1 MNARQRTKID
11 AFVASGQQVAK
22 IPSGAVLARQ
32 GPRFQT
38 LVTADGERT
47 AAGAF
52 YEQKTSQ
59 DLPVGGFAPQA
70 PQRSGD
76 TEFITMRDGLERA
89 TRRWDPASQDYKF
102 TKLGKSFY
110 GRLKRNYVVQVP
122 VKVTGQ
128 RKNGTTYTIRCTLP
142 IAKLGVDR
150 VELPLNLTT
159 AQRTV
164 RVKELVR
171 TQLDL
176 TRPLYEVSKETWE
189 YDSASDGAWVIHEET
204 VARDPDSGEMVVAL
218 DRRVGALPLSPVSCR
233 LRSICAPKHL
243 RIMTI
248 NYVFPGR
255 WRPYWV

>member
-11 AFVASGQQVAK
+11 AFVASGTQPANV
-22 IPSGAVLARQ
+22 PSGAVLAKQ

-38 LVTADGERT
+38 LVTAGGERT
-47 AAGAF
+47 AAGEY

-59 DLPVGGFAPQA
+59 ELVVGGYDTSQA

-76 TEFITMRDGLERA
+76 TEFIRMRDGLERA

-122 VKVTGQ
+122 VKITGR
-128 RKNGTTYTIRCTLP
+128 RKNGTTYTIRSTLP

-159 AQRTV
+159 AQRTA

-176 TRPLYEVSKETWE
+176 TRPLYEVSKEAWE
-189 YDSASDGAWVIHEET
+189 YDASDGAWVIHEET
-204 VARDPDSGEMVVAL
+204 V
-218 DRRVGALPLSPVSCR
+218 
-233 LRSICAPKHL
+233 
-243 RIMTI
+243 T
-248 NYVFPGR
+248 
-255 WRPYWV
+255 

>member
-1 MNARQRTKID
+1 MNARID
-11 AFVASGQQVAK
+11 AFVAAGLQTRTTSA
-22 IPSGAVLARQ
+22 GAVIARQ
-32 GPRFQT
+32 GARFQT
-38 LVTADGERT
+38 LVDASGQRT
-47 AAGAF
+47 SAGAY
-52 YEQKTSQ
+52 YEQASAQ
-59 DLPVGGFAPQA
+59 ELSVGGYDTTQA
-70 PQRSGD
+70 PKRSGD

-89 TRRWDPASQDYKF
+89 TRSWNPANQEFKF

-122 VKVTGQ
+122 VIVTGR
-128 RKNGTTYTIRCTLP
+128 RKNGTTYTIRSTLP

-189 YDSASDGAWVIHEET
+189 YDAGSDGAWVIHEET
-204 VARDPDSGEMVVAL
+204 VTRNPNSGEMVVAL
-218 DRRVGALPLSPVSCR
+218 DRRVGAVPMSPRRTTTTC
-233 LRSICAPKHL
+233 CAC
-243 RIMTI
+243 
-248 NYVFPGR
+248 PGK
-255 WRPYWV
+255 WQLYWV